1 MDLESRL
8 CELLSDFA
16 RTMSYDLPTQSIL
29 DHLVTRI
36 VDVLPV
42 SAAGVT
48 LISSPTDP
56 GIVAGSDES
65 ALRFEQLQ
73 TELGEGPG
81 LATYETGAAVSV
93 PDLRRDGRF
102 PRFGPKARDLGLA
115 AVFTVP
121 LRRGA
126 DQLGSLDL
134 YRTTPGGL
142 SKKTMAAAQTLADVA
157 TAYLLN
163 AQARAEFENA
173 SERARIES
181 LHDALTGLPN
191 RSLLIE
197 RLEHAILRC
206 RRSGRLVA
214 ILYADLDGFKSI
226 NDTYGH
232 QTGDEL
238 LVAVAERMTGLL
250 RPGDT
255 LARMSGDE
263 FVVLCE
269 DLDNVSQVEPI
280 VSRIAHA
287 LARTFDVSG
296 TQAHVS
302 ASVGIAFAGGGDK
315 IPEQV
320 LREADT
326 AMYQAKRKGG
336 GHHAF
341 IDLREQR
348 KAQNRRDLARDL
360 RSALPVQLH
369 LAYQPIVATASSAV
383 IGVEALLRWA
393 HPTLGPVPPQ
403 TAVELAEEVGLIN
416 EIGRWALTQACHDR
430 RLWSGIDGNDG
441 LGVSVNVSAHQLLA
455 PDFVRTVEAVLT
467 ETGTAAEQLTL
478 ELTENVVIADTEGV
492 LAVLHELKGMGVLL
506 AVDDFGTGY
515 SSLSYLTRLP
525 VDVLKIDQA
534 FIAALDNDPRNYV
547 IASAIVEL
555 AHALQMSVVAEG
567 VESSA
572 QYGQVSELGCDAYQ
586 GFYFDRPMRA
596 LDLVSSL
603 SVGVG
608 AC

>member
-1 MDLESRL
+1 M
-8 CELLSDFA
+8 
-16 RTMSYDLPTQSIL
+16 
-29 DHLVTRI
+29 
-36 VDVLPV
+36 
-42 SAAGVT
+42 
-48 LISSPTDP
+48 
-56 GIVAGSDES
+56 
-65 ALRFEQLQ
+65 
-73 TELGEGPG
+73 
-81 LATYETGAAVSV
+81 
-93 PDLRRDGRF
+93 
-102 PRFGPKARDLGLA
+102 
-115 AVFTVP
+115 
-121 LRRGA
+121 
-126 DQLGSLDL
+126 
-134 YRTTPGGL
+134 
-142 SKKTMAAAQTLADVA
+142 
-157 TAYLLN
+157 
-163 AQARAEFENA
+163 
-173 SERARIES
+173 
-181 LHDALTGLPN
+181 
-191 RSLLIE
+191 
-197 RLEHAILRC
+197 
-206 RRSGRLVA
+206 
-214 ILYADLDGFKSI
+214 
-226 NDTYGH
+226 
-232 QTGDEL
+232 
-238 LVAVAERMTGLL
+238 
-250 RPGDT
+250 
-255 LARMSGDE
+255 
-263 FVVLCE
+263 
-269 DLDNVSQVEPI
+269 SQVEPI

-287 LARTFDVSG
+287 LAGPFDVSG
-296 TQAHVS
+296 TLAQVS
-302 ASVGIAFAGGGDK
+302 VSVGIAFAGGGDK
-315 IPEQV
+315 VPEQV

-369 LAYQPIVATASSAV
+369 LAYQPIVATASGAV

-455 PDFVRTVEAVLT
+455 PDFVRTIEAVLT
-467 ETGTAAEQLTL
+467 ETGTAPEHLTL
-478 ELTENVVIADTEGV
+478 ELTENVVISDTEGV
-492 LAVLHELKGMGVLL
+492 LAVLHELKRMGVLL

-534 FIAALDNDPRNYV
+534 FIGALDNDPRNYV

-572 QYGQVSELGCDAYQ
+572 QYRQVSELGCDAYQ

-603 SVGVG
+603 SLGVG